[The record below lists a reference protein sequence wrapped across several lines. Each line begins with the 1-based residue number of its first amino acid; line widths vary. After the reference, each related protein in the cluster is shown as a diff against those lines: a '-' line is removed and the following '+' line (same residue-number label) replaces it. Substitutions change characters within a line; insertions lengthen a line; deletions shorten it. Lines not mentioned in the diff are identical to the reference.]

1 MNREE
6 TGKGAT
12 FFITRLFDAL
22 DKYQPIRCR
31 CIRITLEERKLH
43 PTRKHLKV
51 KNCELLKMSA
61 LKSDNSREVH

>member
-6 TGKGAT
+6 AGKGQHFLNT
-12 FFITRLFDAL
+12 YVFDAL
-22 DKYQPIRCR
+22 DKYQPISRR